1 MQVRLAP
8 FTRTRACADYGSA
21 MSDPR
26 TKRRKRSATEARD
39 EALAA
44 ARALLLGQG
53 PAAVTLANVG
63 RAIAMSHTNV
73 IHHFGSAAGLH
84 TALMEAMI
92 RDLADALADAV
103 GALHVDAG
111 APTRL
116 IDQVFD
122 AFGPGGAGQLA
133 AWLVLARELD
143 HFDSLDQAVTD
154 LVAAVRAR
162 VPDSPDSERR
172 IRDIVLLIAV
182 CAFGDALIGPHLR
195 RMLGQEAGA
204 TRELVARLLPLLI
217 APLPRG

>member
-1 MQVRLAP
+1 M
-8 FTRTRACADYGSA
+8 SA
-21 MSDPR
+21 PR
-26 TKRRKRSATEARD
+26 TKRRKRSAAEARE

-44 ARALLLGQG
+44 ARVLLLEQG

-63 RAIAMSHTNV
+63 RAITMSHPNV
-73 IHHFGSAAGLH
+73 IHHFGSSAGLH

-92 RDLADALADAV
+92 RDLADALGDAV
-103 GALHVDAG
+103 GALHVDAE

-116 IDQVFD
+116 VDRVFD
-122 AFGPGGAGQLA
+122 AFGAGGAGQLA

-143 HFDSLDQAVTD
+143 HFDSLDQAVAD

-162 VPDSPDSERR
+162 VPDSPDSESR
-172 IRDIVLLIAV
+172 IRNIVLLIAV

-204 TRELVARLLPLLI
+204 TRELVAQLLPLLI
-217 APLPRG
+217 APPPRG

>member
-1 MQVRLAP
+1 
-8 FTRTRACADYGSA
+8 
-21 MSDPR
+21 MSLPR

-44 ARALLLGQG
+44 ARVLLLEQG

-92 RDLADALADAV
+92 RDLADALGEAV
-103 GALHVDAG
+103 GALHVDAE

-116 IDQVFD
+116 VDRVFD
-122 AFGPGGAGQLA
+122 AFGAGGAGQLA
-133 AWLVLARELD
+133 AWLVLAREIE
-143 HFDSLDQAVTD
+143 HFDSLDHAVTD

-162 VPDSPDSERR
+162 VPDSPDSEQR
-172 IRDIVLLIAV
+172 IRGIVLLIAV

-195 RMLGQEAGA
+195 RMLGQGAGA
-204 TRELVARLLPLLI
+204 TRELVAQLLPLLI
-217 APLPRG
+217 APPPRG